1 MHEFEGR
8 VYIDKEKLSYKFDLI
23 EQAGKKEGEI
33 FSVSKKTL
41 LNSIYYSQN
50 SLFLSM
56 GSSDSEFREFMR
68 NDKGFI
74 WTCLSEIFKLK

>member
-23 EQAGKKEGEI
+23 EQAGKKSESEI

-41 LNSIYYSQN
+41 LNSIY
-50 SLFLSM
+50 
-56 GSSDSEFREFMR
+56 
-68 NDKGFI
+68 
-74 WTCLSEIFKLK
+74 